1 MLKLCVIEICVT
13 IKQYIYAQTVF
24 YQMISTKKI
33 LRALDNMVVILFS
46 DFVLKLY
53 DELIIIVF
61 GHELNSESLH
71 DHDHGGIRAQ
81 RRTL

>member
-1 MLKLCVIEICVT
+1 MLKFCVIEICVT
-13 IKQYIYAQTVF
+13 IKQYIYTQTIF
-24 YQMISTKKI
+24 YQMVSII
-33 LRALDNMVVILFS
+33 RALDNMIVILFS

-53 DELIIIVF
+53 DVLIITAF

-71 DHDHGGIRAQ
+71 DHDHDGIRAL